1 VALLGAWL
9 RPARAV
15 TEPIMDAQQCHFWQ
29 IGEYSAASDKTTTSG
44 AHSKKSSGPNQYIL
58 MQCFIRENMA

>member
-1 VALLGAWL
+1 MALLGAWL

-29 IGEYSAASDKTTTSG
+29 IGEYSAASDKTTTSVLTLEEIKW
-44 AHSKKSSGPNQYIL
+44 ANQIQMYAVL
-58 MQCFIRENMA
+58 Y